1 MMLLYLQTTFIKRQC
16 YINIKEKKE
25 KKFTVRICTLPI
37 LDLIYH
43 MLLILIFLVSVD
55 FIIYY

>member
-1 MMLLYLQTTFIKRQC
+1 MMLLYLQTTFIKQQC

-25 KKFTVRICTLPI
+25 KIIVSICTLPI
-37 LDLIYH
+37 LDLIYL
-43 MLLILIFLVSVD
+43 MLLILILLVSVD